1 VPEVDVAEGFRRVQ
15 SGAALLDVREP
26 KEWQAGHAEGAV
38 LIPMSQLDQRSGEL
52 PADREIVVIC
62 RSGGRSAAVT
72 AALLNAGFSA
82 VNLAG
87 GSLAWVSAG
96 LPFVTDDGTPGTVS

>member
-1 VPEVDVAEGFRRVQ
+1 
-15 SGAALLDVREP
+15 
-26 KEWQAGHAEGAV
+26 
-38 LIPMSQLDQRSGEL
+38 
-52 PADREIVVIC
+52 VVIC